1 MTEFTIVLGVAGPL
15 EDISGNSDKSSG
27 RKINCQ
33 FGEIEKDKD
42 FEKSSNV
49 GEKTEVQ
56 LL

>member
-1 MTEFTIVLGVAGPL
+1 M
-15 EDISGNSDKSSG
+15 DCKSSG

-49 GEKTEVQ
+49 GKKSLSTIIMRNAS
-56 LL
+56 